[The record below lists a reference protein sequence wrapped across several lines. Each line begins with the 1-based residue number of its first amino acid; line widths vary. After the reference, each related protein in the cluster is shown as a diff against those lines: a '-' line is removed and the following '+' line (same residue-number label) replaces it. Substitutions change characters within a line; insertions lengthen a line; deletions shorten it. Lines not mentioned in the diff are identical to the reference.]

1 MAAHCAGGNNGEAIL
16 TATALLRTAPTV
28 VRLAV
33 GVATHEAQH
42 PTARAARLVGHW
54 FARREDRLGAA
65 QPWPRISG
73 LRSRESG
80 RYEQTRQDRSH
91 HDFPEH
97 HRRNHF
103 RISIFRTTKN
113 ANLFHSTSGSPGE
126 SLIVEP
132 NFEPNF
138 EPDFESRYPLRG
150 AILAGDPNPALRRR
164 HRERSDS
171 GVALENWRRIAAARC
186 TLDRFGPFTD
196 RAAGTC
202 QLERRLHHRAALRHC
217 AMQSFARMRDKGLV
231 APGTPCAKRINALA
245 FNRRVLR

>member
-16 TATALLRTAPTV
+16 TATALLRTAATV

-73 LRSRESG
+73 LRSRECG

-103 RISIFRTTKN
+103 RISRFR
-113 ANLFHSTSGSPGE
+113 LV
-126 SLIVEP
+126 VEP
-132 NFEPNF
+132 NFGTPTTRRA
-138 EPDFESRYPLRG
+138 RYPLCS
-150 AILAGDPNPALRRR
+150 AGDTRY
-164 HRERSDS
+164 
-171 GVALENWRRIAAARC
+171 AARSPAIA
-186 TLDRFGPFTD
+186 TMRSTIVP
-196 RAAGTC
+196 R
-202 QLERRLHHRAALRHC
+202 LE
-217 AMQSFARMRDKGLV
+217 S
-231 APGTPCAKRINALA
+231 
-245 FNRRVLR
+245 

>member
-1 MAAHCAGGNNGEAIL
+1 MAAHCTGGNNGEAIL
-16 TATALLRTAPTV
+16 TATALLRTAATV

-103 RISIFRTTKN
+103 RISIIWYNKECEPFSLYLRLSRGEPYRRTELRTELRS
-113 ANLFHSTSGSPGE
+113 AIST
-126 SLIVEP
+126 
-132 NFEPNF
+132 
-138 EPDFESRYPLRG
+138 
-150 AILAGDPNPALRRR
+150 
-164 HRERSDS
+164 
-171 GVALENWRRIAAARC
+171 
-186 TLDRFGPFTD
+186 
-196 RAAGTC
+196 
-202 QLERRLHHRAALRHC
+202 
-217 AMQSFARMRDKGLV
+217 
-231 APGTPCAKRINALA
+231 
-245 FNRRVLR
+245 